1 MNNSVKPFAESCVQN
16 RAPILK
22 VLKTQL
28 DNRSRLLEVG
38 SGTGQHAVYFAPEF
52 PQLVWQTGDLLE
64 AHPGISAWL
73 DEYRG
78 DNILSP
84 VDLEVCE
91 YDWPQG
97 AYDVVY
103 SANAVHI
110 MSWSSVE
117 CLFPGVGRTL
127 EKDGRFILYGPFNYN
142 GDYTSVSN
150 ASFDEWLKARDP
162 LSGIRDFEA
171 VNKLAA
177 SAGMSLTEDYE
188 MPANNR
194 ILVWEKQ

>member
-1 MNNSVKPFAESCVQN
+1 MKPFSESCIQN
-16 RAPILK
+16 RSPILG

-28 DNRSRLLEVG
+28 ADRSRLLEVG

-64 AHPGISAWL
+64 AHAGINAWL

-78 DNILSP
+78 NNILAP
-84 VDLEVCE
+84 VELEVCD
-91 YDWPQG
+91 YDWPQD
-97 AYDVVY
+97 AYDSVY

-110 MSWSSVE
+110 MSWPCVE

-127 EKDGRFILYGPFNYN
+127 EKGGRFILYGPFNYN
-142 GDYTSVSN
+142 GDYTSASN
-150 ASFDEWLKARDP
+150 ASFDQWLKARDP
-162 LSGIRDFEA
+162 LGGIRDFEA
-171 VNKLAA
+171 LDKLAVN
-177 SAGMSLTEDYE
+177 AGMSLSADFE